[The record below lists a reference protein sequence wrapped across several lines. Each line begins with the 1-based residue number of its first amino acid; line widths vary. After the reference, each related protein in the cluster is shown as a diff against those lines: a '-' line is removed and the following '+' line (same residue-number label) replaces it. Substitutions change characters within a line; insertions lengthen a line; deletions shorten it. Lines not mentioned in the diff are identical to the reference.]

1 MMKNKNEN
9 DALALILV
17 LFCDPGGILTHN
29 RWSRNPVRYTV
40 APRSLFWRMVQL
52 KSSKGKLR
60 HGAFLVV
67 GTKLLHFTL
76 FLNKKTQGE
85 QMYKCESIDA
95 NGFNN

>member
-1 MMKNKNEN
+1 
-9 DALALILV
+9 
-17 LFCDPGGILTHN
+17 
-29 RWSRNPVRYTV
+29 
-40 APRSLFWRMVQL
+40 MVQL

-67 GTKLLHFTL
+67 GTKWLHFTL